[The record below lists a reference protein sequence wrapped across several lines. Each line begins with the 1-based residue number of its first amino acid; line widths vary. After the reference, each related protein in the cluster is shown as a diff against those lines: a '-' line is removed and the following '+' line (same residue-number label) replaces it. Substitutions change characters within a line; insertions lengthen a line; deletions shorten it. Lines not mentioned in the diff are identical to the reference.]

1 MILVPVRENTDS
13 AEARRTAENLARN
26 LGFDET
32 ETGNVALVVRE
43 VATNLIKHGGGGTV
57 VLRALEEEGQPGLET
72 LAIDRG
78 RGIADV
84 AGCFRDG
91 YSTAGGSGTGL
102 GVVARL
108 SELCDLYSAPGSG
121 TVLISRIWKRS
132 REAARLSSQL
142 FETGAVSIAKPG
154 EQACGDAWIVQR
166 RPRGFRAII
175 ADGLGH
181 GLGAHDAARAAVEVA
196 AAQPDFSLLEL
207 IDQVHAALRNT
218 RGAAIGIADLDLDRS
233 TVSFGG
239 VGNIGASVC
248 SPGRHRRQMI
258 SHDGTAG
265 HVIRR
270 RQQFDYSWNQED
282 LLVMHSDGLGTHW
295 NLDHYPG
302 LAQRHPS
309 VIAGVLYRDFDRA
322 RDDTTVLVLRQ
333 SRRPA

>member
-1 MILVPVRENTDS
+1 MILVSVRESTDS
-13 AEARRTAENLARN
+13 AEARRAAEDLARN

-32 ETGNVALVVRE
+32 ETGNVSLIVRE

-57 VLRALEEEGQPGLET
+57 VLRTLQEGDQPGLEA

-84 AGCFRDG
+84 RECFRDG
-91 YSTAGGSGTGL
+91 YSTAGSPGTGL
-102 GVVARL
+102 GAVARL
-108 SELCDLYSAPGSG
+108 SESCDLYSVPGSG
-121 TVLISRIWKRS
+121 TVLTSRIWKRK
-132 REAARLSSQL
+132 REALRPSPPP

-154 EQACGDAWIVQR
+154 EQACGDAWLVQPR
-166 RPRGFRAII
+166 SRGFRAII

-181 GLGAHDAARAAVEVA
+181 GLGAHDAARAAIEVA
-196 AAQPDFSLLEL
+196 AAQPDSSLLDL

-218 RGAAIGIADLDLDRS
+218 RGAAIGIADLDLDS
-233 TVSFGG
+233 SILSFAG
-239 VGNIGASVC
+239 VGNIGASVY
-248 SPGRHRRQMI
+248 SPGGHRRQMI

-270 RQQFDYSWNQED
+270 RQQFDYSWNKEN

-322 RDDTTVLVLRQ
+322 RDDTTVVVLRE
-333 SRRPA
+333 SRKPA